1 VELTLGIDVGGTFT
15 DLCALGTGGE
25 VRVLKVP
32 SSRPDPVDGILDG
45 IRRLC
50 RDGDRV
56 TRTLLGTTAGLN
68 AVLERRGART
78 ALIATAGFGDVYRM
92 ARGDRPEM
100 YNLHYHRPEPLVP
113 REHIFELRERLDAD
127 GGVVEA
133 LDVEQAAAIARQI
146 AKQRF
151 ESVAVCLLHSYRNPE
166 HELAV
171 ERALA
176 EHAPEVSRSLSHR
189 VAREWRE
196 YERTSTVVVDAYVR
210 PILERHLTRLSRELE
225 TDGHSGDVLVM
236 RSSGGLMPA
245 SLQLL
250 EPATVLLSGPVGGA
264 LATRALA
271 RQLDLQSV
279 LAIDMG
285 GTSFDVTLLEGGDL
299 PTGSEVEI
307 DGLPLLVASVPVHTV
322 GAGGGGV
329 VWLEGGGLRVGPR
342 SAGSVP
348 GPICFQ
354 QGGEEATVTDAN
366 ACLGRIG
373 SGSFVDGDLPLDTEA
388 AGAAFAALADRL
400 TMDERRLQQGV
411 IDIVDARM
419 VAAIRVLT
427 VEQGLDVRDFSLVA
441 YGGNGPLHA
450 TALADALG
458 IDTVVVPASPGAF
471 SAWGMLFS
479 ELRQDLS
486 LTLLRDTGDLR
497 PADLQ
502 RPMGE
507 LRERAGAFLERA
519 GLSPDA
525 ASFRWRAD
533 MRYRG
538 QEHSVD
544 VALPPP
550 PLDDGAFAD
559 ALATFHDLHRR
570 RYGHDHPDEVVEIVT
585 LRLSVL
591 GPTAAPEVA
600 PSPVQT
606 QRADSVRAVT
616 WRGRT
621 REVDIVQRNNLTP
634 GAKRSG
640 PCIVEE
646 QTATTFVPEG
656 WRLRLDAPSA
666 ALILTRNGEQA

>member
-1 VELTLGIDVGGTFT
+1 MTLGIDVGGTFT
-15 DLCALGTGGE
+15 DLCALGAGGE

-32 SSRPDPVDGILDG
+32 STRPDPVDGIVDG

-56 TRTLLGTTAGLN
+56 ARTLLGTTAGLN

-113 REHIFELRERLDAD
+113 REHIFELRERLGAD

-133 LDVEQAAAIARQI
+133 LDVEQAAQIARQI
-146 AKQRF
+146 AEQRF

-171 ERALA
+171 ERALV
-176 EHAPEVSRSLSHR
+176 EYAPEVSRSLSHR

-196 YERTSTVVVDAYVR
+196 YERTSTAVVDAYVR

-225 TDGHSGDVLVM
+225 ADGHSGDVLVM

-299 PTGSEVEI
+299 PTGNEVEI

-342 SAGSVP
+342 SAGSLP

-354 QGGEEATVTDAN
+354 RGGEEATVTDAN

-373 SGSFVDGDLPLDTEA
+373 SGSFVDGDLPLDTAA
-388 AGAAFAALADRL
+388 AGAVFATLADRL
-400 TMDERRLQQGV
+400 GLDGRRLQQGV

-450 TALADALG
+450 SALADALG
-458 IDTVVVPASPGAF
+458 IATVVVPASPGAF
-471 SAWGMLFS
+471 SAWGMFFS

-486 LTLLRDTGDLR
+486 LTLLRDTSDLR
-497 PADLQ
+497 AAELL
-502 RPMGE
+502 RPMDE
-507 LRERAGAFLERA
+507 LRERADAFLDRA
-519 GLSPDA
+519 GLPADA

-550 PLDDGAFAD
+550 PLDDD
-559 ALATFHDLHRR
+559 ALAEALTSFHRLHRR
-570 RYGHDHPDEVVEIVT
+570 RYGHDHPDEAVEIVT

-591 GPTAAPEVA
+591 GPTDAPEVA
-600 PSPVQT
+600 PSPAQT
-606 QRADSVRAVT
+606 RRADGVREVT

-621 REVDIVQRNNLTP
+621 GEVDVVQRSNLTP
-634 GAKRSG
+634 GAEREG
-640 PCIVEE
+640 PCIIEE

-656 WRLRLDAPSA
+656 WRLRHDAGSA
-666 ALILTRNGEQA
+666 ALILTRNGERS